1 MNLKTATFALIPL
14 ALPTSVMAEEEKAW
28 QANAELGAIF
38 TSGNTETTSIK
49 AKLDVKQ
56 ELESWSNHYVLD
68 ALFKEDEIETEI
80 DGVVSEEKQTTAE
93 KYFASL
99 QANYKLESEGSSLFV
114 FGSHTDDKFG
124 GISKY
129 TTIAA
134 GYSRHLYKSDAA
146 LLKADIGPGY
156 VFGEQADG
164 TEIDSSIIRLAADYS
179 LKVSENA
186 TFTQVV
192 SVESSFEGEKN
203 TRTKSETGFA
213 AKING
218 SLQMKLGLVITNNS
232 EVSVGTEK
240 TDTET
245 TVTLV
250 YAF

>member
-1 MNLKTATFALIPL
+1 MNLKTATFALLPL
-14 ALPTSVMAEEEKAW
+14 ALSTSVMAEEEKAW

-49 AKLDVKQ
+49 AKLDVKH

-68 ALFKEDEIETEI
+68 ALFKEDEI
-80 DGVVSEEKQTTAE
+80 DGVDSEETQTTAE

-114 FGSHTDDKFG
+114 FGSHTSDRFG
-124 GISKY
+124 GIRKY

-134 GYSRHLYKSDAA
+134 GYSRHLYKSDDA

-156 VFGEQADG
+156 VFGENNDDER

-192 SVESSFEGEKN
+192 SVESSFEGDKN
-203 TRTKSETGFA
+203 TRTKSETGFS

-232 EVSVGTEK
+232 EVPENTEK